1 MTTTPNDRSYYRALG
16 TRGLLEA
23 ANYDINPDWKE
34 LAIALRERL
43 QTKVEELEGTRYD
56 LRSARSEFY

>member
-1 MTTTPNDRSYYRALG
+1 MTTTPNDRSYYRALS
-16 TRGLLEA
+16 TRDLLEA

-43 QTKVEELEGTRYD
+43 QTKVEELEDTRYD
-56 LRSARSEFY
+56 LRSARSEHY